1 MTILKKQGNSLK
13 SLGRFAIALK
23 SWLVGGPADEAR
35 IASRYSYRDGTQ
47 RPCPGPYALLAGV
60 PHR

>member
-1 MTILKKQGNSLK
+1 MTLKIQRNSTK

-35 IASRYSYRDGTQ
+35 IGSRYSYRDGER

-60 PHR
+60 PRR

>member
-1 MTILKKQGNSLK
+1 MMTLKKQRNSPK

-23 SWLVGGPADEAR
+23 SWLIGGPADEAR
-35 IASRYSYRDGTQ
+35 IASRYAYRDGTQ

>member
-1 MTILKKQGNSLK
+1 MTLKFQHGSLK
-13 SLGRFAIALK
+13 ALGRLAIGFK
-23 SWLVGGPADEAR
+23 SWVIGGPADEAR
-35 IASRYSYRDGTQ
+35 IGSRYSYRDGTR

>member
-1 MTILKKQGNSLK
+1 MTLKNRNSLK

-23 SWLVGGPADEAR
+23 SWLIGGPADEAR
-35 IASRYSYRDGTQ
+35 IGSRPLRDGAQ